1 MNDQVAAIFSLFLYL
16 LIIAVILRS
25 LMSWF
30 PVDRNNPAA
39 RLLVQVTEPL
49 LEPVRRFMPRI
60 GIIDI
65 SAMVVIFVLFLMLR
79 VVDRASS

>member
-1 MNDQVAAIFSLFLYL
+1 MNETVASLFTLFLYVL
-16 LIIAVILRS
+16 VVAIFLRA

-39 RLLVQVTEPL
+39 RLLIQVTEPL
-49 LEPVRRFMPRI
+49 LEPVRRIMPRF
-60 GIIDI
+60 GMIDL
-65 SAMVVIFVLFLMLR
+65 SAMVVIVILLLMIR

>member
-1 MNDQVAAIFSLFLYL
+1 
-16 LIIAVILRS
+16 
-25 LMSWF
+25 MSWF

>member
-1 MNDQVAAIFSLFLYL
+1 VNDQVAAIFSLFLYL
-16 LIIAVILRS
+16 LIIAVVLRS
-25 LMSWF
+25 LMSWL

>member
-1 MNDQVAAIFSLFLYL
+1 VNDQVAAIFSLFLYF
-16 LIIAVILRS
+16 LIIAVVLRS
-25 LMSWF
+25 LLSWF

-39 RLLVQVTEPL
+39 RLLVQITEPL

-65 SAMVVIFVLFLMLR
+65 SAMVVIFVLFLMLQ

>member
-1 MNDQVAAIFSLFLYL
+1 VNDQVAAIFSLFLYL
-16 LIIAVILRS
+16 LIIAVVLRS

>member
-16 LIIAVILRS
+16 LIIAVVLRS